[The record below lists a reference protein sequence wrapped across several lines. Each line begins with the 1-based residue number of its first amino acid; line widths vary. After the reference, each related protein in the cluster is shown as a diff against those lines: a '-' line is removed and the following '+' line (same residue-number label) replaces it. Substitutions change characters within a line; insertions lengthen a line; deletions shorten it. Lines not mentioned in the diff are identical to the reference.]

1 MAHNKD
7 SGTAR
12 PDKVIEFVPASG
24 IQMIGRFVHQ
34 DNFGRMYLYA
44 RQIYFCLFA
53 TTQRIHRLVQ
63 PDMLQSP
70 KRKSGQASFF
80 DIPVI
85 IQNRK
90 VLYRGISGNDSM
102 QCLDF
107 SLNLQGL
114 HYGQF
119 IVLPEMLG
127 HIIGFGGTNDFTR
140 GGLQATFHNP
150 Q

>member
-12 PDKVIEFVPASG
+12 PDKVIQFVPASG

-34 DNFGRMYLYA
+34 DNFGGMYLYA

-63 PDMLQSP
+63 PDVLQSP

-90 VLYRGISGNDSM
+90 VLNRGFSSYDSM

-107 SLNLQGL
+107 SLYLQGL
-114 HYGQF
+114 HYG
-119 IVLPEMLG
+119 
-127 HIIGFGGTNDFTR
+127 
-140 GGLQATFHNP
+140 
-150 Q
+150 